1 MERDQALADFDRA
14 RAEWEA
20 AFARVPDAALRYLK
34 PGDDY
39 SLGGLMVHV
48 NWVLVHYGRVLDA
61 MVAGGFTAVG
71 PLDPPG
77 EEREARE
84 AARRGL
90 STSERARSMAEMA
103 TLHKDALAAMSS
115 LAARE
120 WDRKCPVVYAPGE
133 EPYDTSAGDVAG
145 WLSDHYREHV
155 SQTADLIEE
164 WRASAKAG
172 G

>member
-1 MERDQALADFDRA
+1 MERKAALADFDRA

-20 AFARVPDAALRYLK
+20 AFARVPDAALGFLK

-39 SLGGLMVHV
+39 SLGGLMAHV

-61 MVAGGFTAVG
+61 IVAGGFEAVG
-71 PLDPPG
+71 PQDPPG
-77 EEREARE
+77 EDVQARE

-90 STSERARSMAEMA
+90 SGAAERGRSLAEMAVLHERARSAMTTLQA
-103 TLHKDALAAMSS
+103 TD
-115 LAARE
+115 
-120 WDRKCPVVYAPGE
+120 WDRKCPVVYAPGD
-133 EPYDTSAGDVAG
+133 EPYDTSPRDVAG

-164 WRASAKAG
+164 WEATTAG

>member
-1 MERDQALADFDRA
+1 MERDAALADFDRA

-20 AFARVPDAALRYLK
+20 AFAHVPDAALRYLK
-34 PGDDY
+34 TGDDY

-48 NWVLVHYGRVLDA
+48 NWVLLHYGRVLDA

-71 PLDPPG
+71 PLDPPRD
-77 EEREARE
+77 ETEARD

-90 STSERARSMAEMA
+90 STSERDRSMAEMA
-103 TLHKDALAAMSS
+103 TLHENAIAAMSS
-115 LAARE
+115 LAATD
-120 WDRKCPVVYAPGE
+120 WDRKCPVVYSPGA
-133 EPYDTSAGDVAG
+133 EPYDTSAGDLVG

-164 WRASAKAG
+164 WRATRAG